1 VIYRGKHE
9 EISLFSVFVFNINQ
23 TLSLLKE
30 QGKNTIMI
38 PIGFFSVFNKV
49 GVELGKESAKVKEYY
64 FEVL

>member
-1 VIYRGKHE
+1 MIYRGKHE

-23 TLSLLKE
+23 TLLLLKE

-38 PIGFFSVFNKV
+38 PIGFFFFFNKV

>member
-1 VIYRGKHE
+1 MIYRGKHE

-23 TLSLLKE
+23 TLLLLKE

-38 PIGFFSVFNKV
+38 PIVFFSVFNKV

>member
-1 VIYRGKHE
+1 MIYRGKHE

-23 TLSLLKE
+23 TLLLLKE